1 MTVKDDPTKENTTEE
16 IEKVVPALMA
26 GGRAAL
32 AAAKTPA
39 GKKVVGAAAQY
50 AADKG
55 VDYAS
60 NKWGNQEQKED
71 DSDGPMW
78 QEQLKMGGAVTTA
91 TGGTS
96 ALFNNKAIRGRK
108 RAKKKKE
115 HR

>member
-1 MTVKDDPTKENTTEE
+1 MTDESV
-16 IEKVVPALMA
+16 EKVAPIAAAV
-26 GGRAAL
+26 GRGAL
-32 AAAKTPA
+32 AAAKTPT
-39 GKKVVGAAAQY
+39 GKKVIGSAAQY

-71 DSDGPMW
+71 GPNW

-108 RAKKKKE
+108 RAKKKE
-115 HR
+115 R